1 MCNTLELSGLFV
13 YLRELRSFSVPGDRK
28 NCKGFGLLGGSVP
41 RPTLWVCKKFIW
53 RSLSRT
59 GRVVLRNQFHEPEQS
74 FLVLV
79 SSYEYKVRVLSTQ
92 IFSMIK
98 CFFNFGWQVF
108 KVTRIDNFFLFYQ
121 NSSDLLKLYGM
132 Y

>member
-1 MCNTLELSGLFV
+1 MQHIGIIRTFCLPEGTKMF
-13 YLRELRSFSVPGDRK
+13 FSAWGQKKLQGFWFARGDQYPGWV
-28 NCKGFGLLGGSVP
+28 LL
-41 RPTLWVCKKFIW
+41 CKKFIW

-79 SSYEYKVRVLSTQ
+79 SLYEYKVRVLSTQ

-98 CFFNFGWQVF
+98 CFFNFGWQVV